1 LVEDNNIGWAWW
13 PWKRISTIVCPYSIN
28 SNSNYESIIN
38 YWKNEGPQP
47 SVENAIQ
54 GLSQLTNDILIE
66 NNVFYKDVIDAVLR
80 QPQDETHIPYANH
93 TVPGVVY
100 LSDYDLGS
108 NGIAYYD
115 VDYANYTLST
125 GEDFQ
130 PWNSGWT
137 YRNDGVDIQTNS
149 DTSNSNGYHVGY
161 TNNNEWM
168 KYTLNVSETGFY
180 NLKLRYA
187 TPQSGAKIKFYM
199 DDVDIAG
206 NVSLGNSG
214 GWTNFVNH
222 FIYNS
227 YIEAG
232 THVFK
237 VKVDGNTEFNM
248 GSVEFINSTD
258 QIPNFDVLSAIT
270 NDDEQSLTIVFNHP
284 ITNQSLSNDLFQVKV
299 NNNIRTIESVEVNS
313 ENNRSVIINLS
324 EYLFYQD
331 QIKVSYDGSIITSV
345 YNSTLD
351 SFEDL
356 LVDNNLQTRFL
367 IPSKIQAEDFNYQYG
382 LQTENTSDIGG
393 GLNIGYTDAGDYADY
408 LVYISDS
415 GNYNLNLRTAA
426 AYNSGKVE
434 FLLLNNNS
442 TASISTVDLPVTG
455 GWQSWQTTTTETTL
469 NAGVY
474 SLKMK
479 VLESG
484 FNINWFEFEFLNS
497 LSVDSQIKTITSIYP
512 NPIDQNFKIQFS
524 DNQEVK
530 VLKIIDINGRLV
542 KQLNPNEIN
551 QYNISD
557 LKSGVYIL
565 IIETNE
571 LQYQKKLIKN

>member
-1 LVEDNNIGWAWW
+1 
-13 PWKRISTIVCPYSIN
+13 
-28 SNSNYESIIN
+28 
-38 YWKNEGPQP
+38 
-47 SVENAIQ
+47 VENAIQ

-512 NPIDQNFKIQFS
+512 NPIDQNFKIQFN

>member
-1 LVEDNNIGWAWW
+1 
-13 PWKRISTIVCPYSIN
+13 
-28 SNSNYESIIN
+28 
-38 YWKNEGPQP
+38 
-47 SVENAIQ
+47 
-54 GLSQLTNDILIE
+54 
-66 NNVFYKDVIDAVLR
+66 
-80 QPQDETHIPYANH
+80 
-93 TVPGVVY
+93 
-100 LSDYDLGS
+100 
-108 NGIAYYD
+108 
-115 VDYANYTLST
+115 
-125 GEDFQ
+125 
-130 PWNSGWT
+130 
-137 YRNDGVDIQTNS
+137 
-149 DTSNSNGYHVGY
+149 
-161 TNNNEWM
+161 M
-168 KYTLNVSETGFY
+168 
-180 NLKLRYA
+180 
-187 TPQSGAKIKFYM
+187 
-199 DDVDIAG
+199 
-206 NVSLGNSG
+206 
-214 GWTNFVNH
+214 
-222 FIYNS
+222 
-227 YIEAG
+227 
-232 THVFK
+232 
-237 VKVDGNTEFNM
+237 
-248 GSVEFINSTD
+248 
-258 QIPNFDVLSAIT
+258 
-270 NDDEQSLTIVFNHP
+270 
-284 ITNQSLSNDLFQVKV
+284 
-299 NNNIRTIESVEVNS
+299 
-313 ENNRSVIINLS
+313 
-324 EYLFYQD
+324 
-331 QIKVSYDGSIITSV
+331 
-345 YNSTLD
+345 
-351 SFEDL
+351 
-356 LVDNNLQTRFL
+356 
-367 IPSKIQAEDFNYQYG
+367 
-382 LQTENTSDIGG
+382 QTENTSDIGG

>member
-1 LVEDNNIGWAWW
+1 
-13 PWKRISTIVCPYSIN
+13 
-28 SNSNYESIIN
+28 
-38 YWKNEGPQP
+38 
-47 SVENAIQ
+47 
-54 GLSQLTNDILIE
+54 
-66 NNVFYKDVIDAVLR
+66 
-80 QPQDETHIPYANH
+80 
-93 TVPGVVY
+93 
-100 LSDYDLGS
+100 
-108 NGIAYYD
+108 
-115 VDYANYTLST
+115 
-125 GEDFQ
+125 
-130 PWNSGWT
+130 
-137 YRNDGVDIQTNS
+137 
-149 DTSNSNGYHVGY
+149 
-161 TNNNEWM
+161 M
-168 KYTLNVSETGFY
+168 
-180 NLKLRYA
+180 
-187 TPQSGAKIKFYM
+187 
-199 DDVDIAG
+199 
-206 NVSLGNSG
+206 
-214 GWTNFVNH
+214 
-222 FIYNS
+222 
-227 YIEAG
+227 
-232 THVFK
+232 
-237 VKVDGNTEFNM
+237 
-248 GSVEFINSTD
+248 
-258 QIPNFDVLSAIT
+258 
-270 NDDEQSLTIVFNHP
+270 
-284 ITNQSLSNDLFQVKV
+284 LF
-299 NNNIRTIESVEVNS
+299 
-313 ENNRSVIINLS
+313 RS
-324 EYLFYQD
+324 
-331 QIKVSYDGSIITSV
+331 
-345 YNSTLD
+345 
-351 SFEDL
+351 
-356 LVDNNLQTRFL
+356 
-367 IPSKIQAEDFNYQYG
+367 
-382 LQTENTSDIGG
+382 ENTSDIGG